1 MHCEHPREVK
11 DSSFNAFL
19 NEDRSFIISWWALKE
34 SEAAFFF
41 EGRPELNFFFQ
52 LMEFFFC
59 KTALLGMD
67 GSKLKQN
74 IEVLN
79 ILTKR
84 LIEYIIVDPS
94 AEVELRF

>member
-19 NEDRSFIISWWALKE
+19 NEDRSFIISWWVLKE
-34 SEAAFFF
+34 SEAVFFF
-41 EGRPELNFFFQ
+41 EGRPKHNFFLQ
-52 LMEFFFC
+52 HMESFFC

-67 GSKLKQN
+67 GSKLNQN
-74 IEVLN
+74 IEVLK
-79 ILTKR
+79 ILTKI
-84 LIEYIIVDPS
+84 LWEYIIVDPS